1 MKISFI
7 VCTRNRVASLL
18 QTLDSVVR
26 AIEAA
31 PEAEAEIIVVDN
43 GSEDGTDAALK
54 RWSASVS
61 IDRRDVLLLTQ
72 ARPGVAGSRNAAI
85 ARASGDI
92 IAFIDDDCVVS
103 DQYLRDLIAHYAGDT
118 ESVIRGGRVELGSTQ
133 DIDFTTKTEALA
145 SRLTYPAHPG
155 GFVHGC
161 NMTCSRAVIERI
173 GGFDAAFGPGATFR
187 AAEDTDFIYRGW
199 AAGVAVEY
207 VPDMS
212 VKHFHGRRDPRTID
226 RLHWNYQFGNGA
238 LYAKHIGRSP
248 WLIKHLYWSARN
260 AARELV
266 GGPRFDAQLG
276 LTWRAI
282 VTANLSGVLAFAWHS
297 ARTLL
302 TRAPA
307 RA

>member
-1 MKISFI
+1 MKISII
-7 VCTRNRVASLL
+7 VCTRDRVASLL
-18 QTLDSVVR
+18 ETLDSVVR
-26 AIEAA
+26 AIGAA

-43 GSEDGTDAALK
+43 GSRDGTDTALK

-61 IDRRDVLLLTQ
+61 SDRFDVLLLAQ
-72 ARPGVAGSRNAAI
+72 SRPGVAGSRNAAI
-85 ARASGDI
+85 ARSSGDV

-103 DQYLRDLIAHYAGDT
+103 VPYLRDLMAHYAGDT
-118 ESVIRGGRVELGSTQ
+118 ESVIRGGRVELGSLQ
-133 DIDFTTKTEALA
+133 DIDFTTKTEARA
-145 SRLTYPAHPG
+145 SRLIHPVHPG

-173 GGFDAAFGPGATFR
+173 GGFDAAFGPGAAFR

-199 AAGVAVEY
+199 AAGMAVEY

-248 WLIKHLYWSARN
+248 WLIKHLYWSARH

-266 GGPRFDAQLG
+266 GGPCFDARLG

-282 VTANLSGVLAFAWHS
+282 VTANLSGVLAFGWHT

-302 TRAPA
+302 TRSPV